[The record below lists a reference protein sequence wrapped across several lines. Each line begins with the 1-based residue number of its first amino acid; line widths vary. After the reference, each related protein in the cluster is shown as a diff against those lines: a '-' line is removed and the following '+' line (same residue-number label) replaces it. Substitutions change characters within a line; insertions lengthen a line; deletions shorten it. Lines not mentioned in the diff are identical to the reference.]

1 MTVAAVFFCGKM
13 QILAS
18 WNEPLITLSVWIL
31 TFRRQDM
38 ENAAGETEQ
47 LAAGVIF
54 EVSGRCYANGSLHDV
69 AFCPL

>member
-1 MTVAAVFFCGKM
+1 M
-13 QILAS
+13 QILAR

-31 TFRRQDM
+31 TFRRQDR

-54 EVSGRCYANGSLHDV
+54 EVSERCYANGSLHVV